1 MIFLGNKADLKKKAE
16 FGEAELRGAAYEHDP
31 CELKFQ
37 HSMTSARTG
46 ENVEQVF
53 KELAEA
59 IMRSTEKAKMDYP
72 QYIIDKSDIHSLKDV
87 TDHIIA
93 DFCNQ
98 FGGIENASPIVQ
110 RHVMEIGLDVEDPRK
125 RELVELVNALAGVEE
140 NFKPANVVN
149 MNRTK
154 RLYIVNLF

>member
-1 MIFLGNKADLKKKAE
+1 MF
-16 FGEAELRGAAYEHDP
+16 
-31 CELKFQ
+31 
-37 HSMTSARTG
+37 
-46 ENVEQVF
+46 VEIHLI
-53 KELAEA
+53 K
-59 IMRSTEKAKMDYP
+59 
-72 QYIIDKSDIHSLKDV
+72 DILNMKDV

-110 RHVMEIGLDVEDPRK
+110 RHVMEIGLDVENPRK

-140 NFKPANVVN
+140 NFKPDNVVN

-154 RLYIVNLF
+154 RLYLVNLF